1 MSDVRI
7 RPRSSIVDPELA
19 RAATVDLPVATLADR
34 RPHTPKSVVAAIAAF
49 RRPVEPERTIVMTLA
64 PATARPRR

>member
-1 MSDVRI
+1 MPDVRI

-19 RAATVDLPVATLADR
+19 RAATVDLPPALADL
-34 RPHTPKSVVAAIAAF
+34 RPHTPKALVAAIAAF

>member
-19 RAATVDLPVATLADR
+19 RAATVDLPAGTVER
-34 RPHTPKSVVAAIAAF
+34 RPQTPKALVQALAAF
-49 RRPVEPERTIVMTLA
+49 RRPIEPERTIVMTLA
-64 PATARPRR
+64 PVAARSRQ

>member
-19 RAATVDLPVATLADR
+19 RAATVDLPVAIAVR
-34 RPHTPKSVVAAIAAF
+34 RPHTPKALVQAIAAI
-49 RRPVEPERTIVMTLA
+49 RRPEEPERTIVMTLA
-64 PATARPRR
+64 PIAARSRQ

>member
-19 RAATVDLPVATLADR
+19 RAATVDLPAGPVEL
-34 RPHTPKSVVAAIAAF
+34 RPHTPKGIARAIAAL
-49 RRPVEPERTIVMTLA
+49 RGPVEPERTIVMTLA
-64 PATARPRR
+64 PVTARSRR

>member
-19 RAATVDLPVATLADR
+19 RAATVDLPVAFADR
-34 RPHTPKSVVAAIAAF
+34 RPHTPKAIASAIAAF
-49 RRPVEPERTIVMTLA
+49 RRPEEPERTIVMTLA
-64 PATARPRR
+64 PIPARSQR

>member
-1 MSDVRI
+1 MSEVRI

-19 RAATVDLPVATLADR
+19 RAATVDLPAGPMEL
-34 RPHTPKSVVAAIAAF
+34 RPHTPKGLARALAAL

-64 PATARPRR
+64 PMPARSRQ

>member
-19 RAATVDLPVATLADR
+19 RAATVDLPVAIVVR
-34 RPHTPKSVVAAIAAF
+34 RPHTPKALVQAIAAI
-49 RRPVEPERTIVMTLA
+49 RRPEEPERTIVMTLA
-64 PATARPRR
+64 PIAARSRQ

>member
-19 RAATVDLPVATLADR
+19 RAATVDLPAGPVEL
-34 RPHTPKSVVAAIAAF
+34 RPRTPKAFAQALAAL

-64 PATARPRR
+64 PIPARSRQ

>member
-1 MSDVRI
+1 MPDVRI

-19 RAATVDLPVATLADR
+19 RAATVDLPVVFTYR
-34 RPHTPKSVVAAIAAF
+34 RPQTPKALVEAIGAF

-64 PATARPRR
+64 PATARPHR

>member
-1 MSDVRI
+1 MPEVRI

-19 RAATVDLPVATLADR
+19 RAATVDLPVVFTYR
-34 RPHTPKSVVAAIAAF
+34 RPQTPKALVEAIGAF

>member
-19 RAATVDLPVATLADR
+19 RAATVDLPAGIPEL
-34 RPHTPKSVVAAIAAF
+34 RPHTPKGLARAVAAL
-49 RRPVEPERTIVMTLA
+49 RRPSEPERTIVMTLA
-64 PATARPRR
+64 PVSARSRQ